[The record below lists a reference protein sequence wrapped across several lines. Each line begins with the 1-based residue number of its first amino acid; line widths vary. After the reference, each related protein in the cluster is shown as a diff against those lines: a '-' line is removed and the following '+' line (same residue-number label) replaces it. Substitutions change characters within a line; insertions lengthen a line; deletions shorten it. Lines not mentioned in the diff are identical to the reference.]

1 MTMNKLTII
10 GNLVK
15 DPQIRK
21 TREGVSVC
29 TFTVAVN
36 RRSKGSDLEPIF
48 FRVSAWR
55 ETGENCARY
64 LSKGKKVGVA
74 GEVNINTYQGSD
86 GKQHAELIV
95 MASEVEFLSP
105 LQNGDRPAVQDK
117 APDTSKGGFVEVTEG
132 DLPF

>member
-1 MTMNKLTII
+1 MNKLTII
-10 GNLVK
+10 GNLTK
-15 DPQIRK
+15 DPAIRK
-21 TREGVSVC
+21 TRDGVSVC

-36 RRSKGSDLEPIF
+36 RKAKNADIEPVY

-55 ETGENCARY
+55 EMGENCARY

-74 GEVNINTYQGSD
+74 GEVNINTYQGQD
-86 GKQHAELIV
+86 GKQYAELIV

-105 LQNGDRPAVQDK
+105 ASNGDRPAIQDK
-117 APDTSKGGFVEVTEG
+117 APETSKGGFIEVTEG